1 MEPAN
6 NPDFTVRLIESLRK
20 AEARALAGKAALAV
34 MHEIRNPLEAL
45 GNLIYLA
52 SQQSE
57 YPAQVR
63 EKLGEAEHQLE
74 FLVEISSQTLGLASH
89 SYVRKRVCLVSLAET
104 ALRMHR
110 KAIDAKKI
118 DLKKELPTTLLVT
131 LHSGNILQ
139 VLSNLIGNAIEALPY
154 GGSLHLRLRR
164 SLGDAHILIADN
176 GHGIPIEHLTDVFRP
191 FFTTKQEHGNGLGL
205 AISKDLVEAHA
216 GTIRFRS
223 SVVPGRSGTTFRVCI
238 PA

>member
-6 NPDFTVRLIESLRK
+6 NLERLIESLRK

-52 SQQSE
+52 SQQADH
-57 YPAQVR
+57 PAQVR
-63 EKLGEAEHQLE
+63 EQLREAQHQLE

-89 SYVRKRVCLVSLAET
+89 SDARRHVCLVSLAET
-104 ALRMHR
+104 ALRIHR

-118 DLKKELPTTLLVT
+118 DLRVELPNTLFVIV
-131 LHSGNILQ
+131 HSGNILQ
-139 VLSNLIGNAIEALPY
+139 VLSNLIGNAIEAAPY
-154 GGSLHLRLRR
+154 RGTIHLRLRR

-176 GHGIPIEHLTDVFRP
+176 GHGIPKEHLTDVFRP
-191 FFTTKQEHGNGLGL
+191 FFTTKQECGNGLGL

-223 SVVPGRSGTTFRVCI
+223 SVASGRSGTTFRVCI